1 MLPSNVQILRKP
13 TESRVSFT
21 RNFRGFDAVR
31 IVRQLFGSETAL
43 VLSRLEVEF
52 TYETLYMRVSNH
64 DGHLMIN
71 PDYFMAADFTDLYLD
86 VIHELVHVRQFLDG
100 KRSDSQTAY
109 VERPL
114 EIEAYNITVEE
125 ARNIGLDENEIIA
138 YLNSDLVSSEELNQ
152 LTGTLG
158 IECFD
163 EVG

>member
-1 MLPSNVQILRKP
+1 
-13 TESRVSFT
+13 
-21 RNFRGFDAVR
+21 
-31 IVRQLFGSETAL
+31 
-43 VLSRLEVEF
+43 
-52 TYETLYMRVSNH
+52 MRVSNH

-125 ARNIGLDENEIIA
+125 ARNIGLGRKRD
-138 YLNSDLVSSEELNQ
+138 YRLFK
-152 LTGTLG
+152 LG
-158 IECFD
+158 SGEQ
-163 EVG
+163 